1 MKKINL
7 SDLHKVVYST
17 NPDYKPEEEIS
28 DIQELSPAQQ
38 TLYIRLDRL
47 KGNKMATVVENF
59 RGGEDALNDL
69 AKTLKSK
76 CGSGGSAKDGEIII
90 QGEKRTQVTQLLQQ
104 MGYKTK
110 QKGG

>member
-17 NPDYKPEEEIS
+17 NPDYKPVEEES
-28 DIQELSPAQQ
+28 DTPNLSPAQQ

-47 KGNKMATVVENF
+47 KGNKLATVIENF
-59 RGGEDALNDL
+59 KGSSDALNDL

-76 CGSGGSAKDGEIII
+76 CGTGGNAKEGEIII
-90 QGEKRTQVTQLLQQ
+90 QGEKRTQVIQLLQQ

>member
-1 MKKINL
+1 
-7 SDLHKVVYST
+7 
-17 NPDYKPEEEIS
+17 
-28 DIQELSPAQQ
+28 
-38 TLYIRLDRL
+38 
-47 KGNKMATVVENF
+47 MATVVENF

-104 MGYKTK
+104 MGYKNK
-110 QKGG
+110 AKRRLVH

>member
-17 NPDYKPEEEIS
+17 NPDYKPDEEES
-28 DIQELSPAQQ
+28 DIPDLSPSQQ
-38 TLYIRLDRL
+38 ILYIRLDRL
-47 KGNKMATVVENF
+47 KGNKIATVIENF
-59 RGGEDALNDL
+59 KGTDHALNDL

-76 CGSGGSAKDGEIII
+76 CGTGGNAKEGEIII

-104 MGYKTK
+104 MGFKTK
-110 QKGG
+110 LKGG

>member
-47 KGNKMATVVENF
+47 KGNKMATV
-59 RGGEDALNDL
+59 
-69 AKTLKSK
+69 
-76 CGSGGSAKDGEIII
+76 SGKLSEGVKMRSTIWPKH
-90 QGEKRTQVTQLLQQ
+90 
-104 MGYKTK
+104 
-110 QKGG
+110 